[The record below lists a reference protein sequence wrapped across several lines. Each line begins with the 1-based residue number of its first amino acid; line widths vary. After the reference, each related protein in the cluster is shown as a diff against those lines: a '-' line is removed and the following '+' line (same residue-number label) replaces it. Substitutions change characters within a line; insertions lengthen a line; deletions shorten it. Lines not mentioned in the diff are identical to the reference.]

1 MCTEKR
7 LLGAGIKD
15 QDHNVRANQALINGF
30 LASARQQLSTEGQL
44 AHFYTEQQAD
54 ADDDSHHYHQQEEQ
68 LLPLREG
75 EIHITIKTCKP
86 YDLWDVKS
94 LAKSTGVLAVK
105 SSFRFLPEDFPGY
118 EHRRTLGFKE
128 GVSKSGNAEINRA
141 DPRTF
146 VIVRRLAMA
155 EEFEKS
161 KKGSIEAKKERQRE
175 KQLGKKK
182 RKRGADSDSDDDS
195 DDNQK

>member
-1 MCTEKR
+1 M
-7 LLGAGIKD
+7 
-15 QDHNVRANQALINGF
+15 RANQALINGF
-30 LASARQQLSTEGQL
+30 LASARQQLSMEGQL
-44 AHFYTEQQAD
+44 ARFYTEQTES
-54 ADDDSHHYHQQEEQ
+54 DDNQQEEA
-68 LLPLREG
+68 LTPLREG

-86 YDLWDVKS
+86 YDLWDIKS
-94 LAKSTGVLAVK
+94 LAKSTGELAVK

-128 GVSKSGNAEINRA
+128 GVSKGGNAEIIKA
-141 DPRTF
+141 EPKTF
-146 VIVRRLAMA
+146 VIVRRSAMA

-182 RKRGADSDSDDDS
+182 RKRVENDNDDDS
-195 DDNQK
+195 DDDQK